1 MGYLH
6 DDTESKLKENQ
17 IKRVISGHSPHTDS
31 PWIMK
36 NKNEEGNTKITIIT
50 SDTS

>member
-6 DDTESKLKENQ
+6 DDTESKLKENK
-17 IKRVISGHSPHTDS
+17 ITRVISGHSPHTDS

-36 NKNEEGNTKITIIT
+36 KDGITVIT
-50 SDTS
+50 TDTS